1 MFKRFSRLDTDLFFV
16 LTITVVG
23 LFYLLYRTGPLLAL
37 ALALAAILLY
47 LWNPRRLFRRGG
59 RAASRQNPDQPS
71 RDRSGT

>member
-37 ALALAAILLY
+37 ALVLAAILLY
-47 LWNPRRLFRRGG
+47 LWNPRHLLRKGG
-59 RAASRQNPDQPS
+59 RTASRENPEQRS
-71 RDRSGT
+71 RDGSGT